1 MDKRVLK
8 NIILEQH
15 NIIRK
20 MQINQRDYE
29 LEDNMCYV
37 LVGMR
42 RVRKSYTYWIKKLD
56 NEAIFLVARPH
67 FYAKNAL

>member
-1 MDKRVLK
+1 MEKEMILKRVLK

-42 RVRKSYTYWIKKLD
+42 RVSKSYTYWNKKT
-56 NEAIFLVARPH
+56 R
-67 FYAKNAL
+67 

>member
-15 NIIRK
+15 NIIRE
-20 MQINQRDYE
+20 MQVNQRNYE

-42 RVRKSYTYWIKKLD
+42 HVRKSYTYWNKKLD
-56 NEAIFLVARPH
+56 NEAGFLVARPH

>member
-20 MQINQRDYE
+20 MQINQRNYE

-42 RVRKSYTYWIKKLD
+42 RVSKSYTYWNKKT
-56 NEAIFLVARPH
+56 R
-67 FYAKNAL
+67 

>member
-42 RVRKSYTYWIKKLD
+42 CVSKSYTYWNKKT
-56 NEAIFLVARPH
+56 R
-67 FYAKNAL
+67 

>member
-15 NIIRK
+15 NIIRE

-29 LEDNMCYV
+29 LEDTMYYV
-37 LVGMR
+37 LVG
-42 RVRKSYTYWIKKLD
+42 VI
-56 NEAIFLVARPH
+56 A
-67 FYAKNAL
+67 

>member
-15 NIIRK
+15 NIIRE
-20 MQINQRDYE
+20 MQINQWNYE

-37 LVGMR
+37 LVG
-42 RVRKSYTYWIKKLD
+42 VI
-56 NEAIFLVARPH
+56 A
-67 FYAKNAL
+67 

>member
-15 NIIRK
+15 NIIRET
-20 MQINQRDYE
+20 QINQRNYE

-37 LVGMR
+37 LGGVIEDKCNPKG
-42 RVRKSYTYWIKKLD
+42 YI
-56 NEAIFLVARPH
+56 II
-67 FYAKNAL
+67 